1 MKHHA
6 VQSGSGP
13 CLVLVHGLGGNL
25 HSWDEIVEVL
35 GERFSI
41 LRYDLRGH
49 GLGHNPKGPWTL
61 DEMVCDL
68 RQVIESAGWARFALV
83 GFSLGG
89 LIAQGFTLKHPKFVR
104 KLGILSAVAGRSE
117 AERRKV
123 VERLKNLERGD
134 LQTNIDLAMERWF
147 TPEFRR
153 SCPEKVAER
162 IRTLES
168 NDPEGY
174 RNAYR
179 VFSLGDLG
187 ESLHRI
193 TCPTLVLTGEDD
205 PGSNAR
211 MARYMH
217 ERIAGSRLE
226 ILPGLRHSLLVEA
239 PQTVAGILEE
249 FLS

>member
-13 CLVLVHGLGGNL
+13 RLVLVHGVGGNL
-25 HSWDEIVEVL
+25 QSWDEIAAALET
-35 GERFSI
+35 RFSI

-49 GLGHNPKGPWTL
+49 GSSENPQGPWTL
-61 DEMVCDL
+61 DDMVCDL
-68 RQVIESAGWARFALV
+68 LQVAESAGWERFALA

-89 LIAQGFTLKHPKFVR
+89 LIAQGFTLKHPHIVQR
-104 KLGILSAVAGRSE
+104 LAVISAVADRSE
-117 AERRKV
+117 AERRRV
-123 VERLKNLERGD
+123 VERLRNLERDD
-134 LQTNIDLAMERWF
+134 LQANIELAMERWF

-153 SCPEKVAER
+153 SRPEKVAER
-162 IRTLES
+162 IRTLRS
-168 NDPEGY
+168 NDPQGY

-187 ESLHRI
+187 KSLHRI
-193 TCPTLVLTGEDD
+193 NCPTLIMTGEHD
-205 PGSNAR
+205 PGSSVR

-217 ERIAGSRLE
+217 RQIAGSRLE
-226 ILPGLRHSLLVEA
+226 ILAGLRHSLLVEA
-239 PQTVAGILEE
+239 PAAVAGMLED